1 MLDLEHTGGGAGTF
15 NNHSNIVTK
24 TERGEKG
31 EWRQLENDILLW
43 KKTLIGSKIKTHRDV
58 CIQT

>member
-15 NNHSNIVTK
+15 NNHSNNVTK
-24 TERGEKG
+24 TEAGGG
-31 EWRQLENDILLW
+31 EWRQFENDILLW